1 MGSGMVEL
9 AVRLSPAAGRQKADP
24 REKAREPKSPA
35 GNGCATTTARAA
47 VAKRTGWE
55 MQRKR
60 YLYIDHR
67 GPGDFVQAQQGV
79 LNCEIGAFAA
89 LTLVTTQIPTEPR
102 RPTAPPVPTQAP
114 KIHHVEVY
122 WHTVSYRTVG
132 LLTSLVIVIV
142 IAGIFVMMPNWTG
155 AITKKLSNA
164 LGNTESES
172 LSSAQT
178 QAKFVNLDGRVQVK
192 KVNSVTWA
200 DADYHTTLDKG
211 DLIQTGSD
219 GAARIT
225 FADGTEYTV
234 NKDTLITVEENTV
247 TRDRSNTAV
256 RINTGAVDLAT
267 PTWTL
272 RDAQAAVSVED
283 ATAFMKQNS
292 RATVTNDP
300 KKNEHEILVASGSAE
315 VRRGSERIELTQWEK
330 ANFPTGGAM
339 QKSSVLAP
347 PGLVA
352 PLNHAPIISE
362 SPKSAAI
369 RFEWQPVADAVS
381 YTLRISPTTM
391 FTKLVKEVKV
401 SGASAEVTGID
412 AGDYFWNVTAINAKK
427 ESSEFSETFNFSLVE
442 QGKTQEMRLEI
453 ESTQIHGRVAEL
465 IGKTEPGAAL
475 IINGQAVA
483 NISQDG
489 TFRHFTEPLEPGQ
502 HTIVVIGSN
511 RRGGTAKQQISI
523 VVPK

>member
-1 MGSGMVEL
+1 M
-9 AVRLSPAAGRQKADP
+9 
-24 REKAREPKSPA
+24 
-35 GNGCATTTARAA
+35 
-47 VAKRTGWE
+47 
-55 MQRKR
+55 
-60 YLYIDHR
+60 
-67 GPGDFVQAQQGV
+67 
-79 LNCEIGAFAA
+79 
-89 LTLVTTQIPTEPR
+89 TTQTPIEPR
-102 RPTAPPVPTQAP
+102 RPTSAPQVPQHTP
-114 KIHHVEVY
+114 KIRPVEVY
-122 WHTVSYRTVG
+122 WHTVTYRTVALIV
-132 LLTSLVIVIV
+132 LLVVVIIV
-142 IAGIFVMMPNWTG
+142 AGMYMTIPNWTEVV
-155 AITKKLSNA
+155 TKKLNNA
-164 LGNTESES
+164 LGNPETEA
-172 LSSAQT
+172 LSTMQT

-192 KVNSVTWA
+192 KVNSVTWV

-234 NKDTLITVEENTV
+234 NKETLITVEENNV
-247 TRDRSNTAV
+247 TRDHSNTAV

-292 RATVTNDP
+292 RATVKNDP
-300 KKNEHEILVASGSAE
+300 TKNEHEIVVASGGAE
-315 VRRGSERIELTQWEK
+315 VQRGNERIELTQWEK
-330 ANFPTGGAM
+330 ATFPTGGSI
-339 QKSSVLAP
+339 QKSNVLAP

-352 PLNHAPIISE
+352 PLNLAPIISE
-362 SPKSAAI
+362 NPQKTQI
-369 RFEWQPVADAVS
+369 RFEWQPVDDAVS

-401 SGASAEVTGID
+401 TGSSADVTGLES
-412 AGDYFWNVTAINAKK
+412 GDYFWNVTAANAKK
-427 ESSEFSETFNFSLVE
+427 ETSEYSETFKFTLVA

-453 ESTQIHGRVAEL
+453 SSTQIHGRVAEI

-475 IINGQAVA
+475 IVNGQAVA
-483 NISQDG
+483 NIDGEG
-489 TFRHFTEPLEPGQ
+489 TFRHFTEPLEPGE

-511 RRGGTAKQQISI
+511 RRGGTATKKLSI